1 MNKPVLLIVDDDPQV
16 LAAVRR
22 DLRSRYRESYTIL
35 SAASGEEALAA
46 ARELKSRG
54 DALAMVISDQRM
66 PGMPGSEVLARSR
79 EVYPLARRVLL
90 TAYSDIQAAVRA
102 INDAHLDHYL
112 SKPWDP
118 PEECLFPVIDDLLD
132 AWQAESL
139 PEAKGLRLVG
149 HQWSPGSHAIKD
161 FLAGNLIPYRWL
173 DVARD
178 ADARALLDAAGVCE
192 DELPA
197 LFFDDGSPVMRN
209 PSPRQVAERLG
220 SPLSAAFEVYDLVIV
235 GAGPAGL
242 AAAVYGASE
251 GLRTLLLDR
260 HAPGGQAGTSSRIEN
275 YLGFP
280 TGVSGSELTRRA
292 MMQAQRLGA
301 EFLAPLE
308 VTGVAI
314 DGGYKRLALADGR
327 EIVTRAMLATT
338 GMFYREHPAAG
349 IKEHTGAG
357 VYYGAAATEASAV
370 RDRRVIVVGGGNS
383 AGQGAIYLARY
394 AKEVQIVVRRESLDC
409 SMSRYLIEQIEKT
422 PNIRVRPLTAITRVE
437 GEGRVER
444 VELASLVDGSGDGA
458 FAGSRDESCAVKH
471 LEEIDALFV
480 FIGTRPCSDWL
491 PPNVLRDDKG
501 FVLTGRDL
509 MAAEGYARTWK
520 EQREPLPLE
529 TSVPGVFAAGDL
541 RAGAMNR
548 VASAVGEG
556 SMVVR
561 LTHEYLALT

>member
-22 DLRSRYRESYTIL
+22 DLRSRYRENYAVIG
-35 SAASGEEALAA
+35 AASGEEALNAM
-46 ARELKSRG
+46 RELKSRG
-54 DALAMVISDQRM
+54 DSLAIVISDQRM
-66 PGMPGSEVLARSR
+66 PGMMGSELLAKSR
-79 EVYPLARRVLL
+79 AVYPLARRVLL
-90 TAYSDIQAAVRA
+90 TAYSDIDAAVKA

-118 PEECLFPVIDDLLD
+118 PEERLFPAIDDLLD

-149 HQWSPGSHAIKD
+149 HQWSPQSHAIKD
-161 FLAGNLIPYRWL
+161 FLAGNLVPYRWL

-178 ADARALLDAAGVCE
+178 ADARALLDAAGVGA

-197 LFFDDGSPVMRN
+197 LFFDDGTPVLRN
-209 PSPRQVAERLG
+209 PDTRQVAERLG
-220 SPLSAAFEVYDLVIV
+220 RPLTCACEVYELTIV

-260 HAPGGQAGTSSRIEN
+260 HAPGGQAGSSSRIEN

-280 TGVSGSELTRRA
+280 SGVSGSELTRRA
-292 MMQAQRLGA
+292 LFQAQRLGA
-301 EFLAPLE
+301 EFLVPLE
-308 VTGVAI
+308 VTGVSI
-314 DGGYKRLALADGR
+314 DGGYKRLTLADGR
-327 EIVTRAMLATT
+327 EIMTRAMLATT
-338 GMFYREHPAAG
+338 GMFYREHPANGVA
-349 IKEHTGAG
+349 EHTGAG
-357 VYYGAAATEASAV
+357 VYYGAATTEAAAF
-370 RDRRVIVVGGGNS
+370 RDRRVLIVGGGNS
-383 AGQGAIYLARY
+383 AGQGAMYLARH
-394 AKEVQIVVRRESLDC
+394 AKDVEIVVRRDSLRDT
-409 SMSRYLIEQIEKT
+409 MSQYLIEQIDKT
-422 PNIRVRPLTAITRVE
+422 PNIRLRPRTEIARVE
-437 GEGRVER
+437 GEGHVER
-444 VELASLVDGSGDGA
+444 VALTSLDDGSTTT
-458 FAGSRDESCAVKH
+458 
-471 LEEIDALFV
+471 EEVDALFI
-480 FIGTRPCSDWL
+480 FIGTRPRSDWL
-491 PPNVLRDDKG
+491 PAEVLRDAKG

-509 MAAEGYARTWK
+509 MAAEEYTRIWK

-561 LTHEYLALT
+561 LVHDYLALT